1 METHKDNIKR
11 RMLAWATDATRPVQ
25 VPIDRS
31 LYFPNSTL
39 KEILTLNFNPGGILA
54 EAEAADLGMSI
65 LICRARTTA
74 AKTAIRKHERAL
86 EQSRRSRSMA
96 EAEAEENNK
105 PAYDSGALP
114 DDYHEL
120 LRCVGTYCA
129 LLHTLF
135 GDRCGFYRQCYA
147 LWTEM
152 NSDLVFEQRHDF
164 SALYCRQI
172 VWAVLLESRI
182 YFSQRL
188 SIDDFEK
195 GHPDE
200 IAYPRCNLHKVV
212 QQVRD
217 MEPIVRSSF
226 PAAWYPAGAGRARS
240 TMAASTTSTHT
251 GVHAGT
257 VAPVQAIA
265 ASMGGA
271 PSVVSGITATT
282 PRPPRPPVTIRTTDI
297 HPTIKTTMDPY
308 IAKNKGVWL
317 GAILTHVNL
326 TMDDLPRLPPEVS
339 GAGTICYNY
348 ILGHCKMDGCQ
359 HEHVHVRDLTDDF
372 VTDLLSKLRPGIAE
386 FTTNGMPPGTRRRRR
401 PRRGRA

>member
-1 METHKDNIKR
+1 
-11 RMLAWATDATRPVQ
+11 

-135 GDRCGFYRQCYA
+135 GDRCGFYWQCSA

-152 NSDLVFEQRHDF
+152 NSDLVFEQ
-164 SALYCRQI
+164 
-172 VWAVLLESRI
+172 
-182 YFSQRL
+182 
-188 SIDDFEK
+188 
-195 GHPDE
+195 
-200 IAYPRCNLHKVV
+200 
-212 QQVRD
+212 
-217 MEPIVRSSF
+217 
-226 PAAWYPAGAGRARS
+226 
-240 TMAASTTSTHT
+240 
-251 GVHAGT
+251 
-257 VAPVQAIA
+257 
-265 ASMGGA
+265 
-271 PSVVSGITATT
+271 
-282 PRPPRPPVTIRTTDI
+282 
-297 HPTIKTTMDPY
+297 
-308 IAKNKGVWL
+308 
-317 GAILTHVNL
+317 
-326 TMDDLPRLPPEVS
+326 
-339 GAGTICYNY
+339 
-348 ILGHCKMDGCQ
+348 
-359 HEHVHVRDLTDDF
+359 
-372 VTDLLSKLRPGIAE
+372 
-386 FTTNGMPPGTRRRRR
+386 
-401 PRRGRA
+401 